1 MFLGFKGFLCR
12 KYTNWILVIQ
22 TGGGKS
28 SGGRDPGLLPGL
40 GSGDKRCLAVETL
53 DGGWE
58 LVGVKLPALET
69 LRRGKRMSASSFVY
83 RLLMSSPLGWE
94 PVWREISGTRDL
106 TPGI

>member
-1 MFLGFKGFLCR
+1 
-12 KYTNWILVIQ
+12 VV
-22 TGGGKS
+22 
-28 SGGRDPGLLPGL
+28 
-40 GSGDKRCLAVETL
+40 GSLLAVEILAGYLAWDLGPESFRALETQ

-83 RLLMSSPLGWE
+83 RLWMSSPLGWE
-94 PVWREISGTRDL
+94 PVWREFPGTRDL

>member
-1 MFLGFKGFLCR
+1 
-12 KYTNWILVIQ
+12 VV
-22 TGGGKS
+22 
-28 SGGRDPGLLPGL
+28 
-40 GSGDKRCLAVETL
+40 GSLLAVEILACYLAWDLGPESFRALETQ

-83 RLLMSSPLGWE
+83 RLRMSSPLGWE